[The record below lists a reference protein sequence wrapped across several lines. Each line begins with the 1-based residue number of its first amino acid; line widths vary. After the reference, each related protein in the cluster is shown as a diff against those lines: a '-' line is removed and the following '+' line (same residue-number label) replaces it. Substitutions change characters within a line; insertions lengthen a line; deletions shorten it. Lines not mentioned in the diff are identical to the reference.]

1 MRASPHQLSTTMRL
15 SALLEGWAAIIDRDE
30 RVISGLTLDSRRVLR
45 GDCFFAL
52 GNEATRSAQHIVDA
66 VALGA
71 AAVVTDVASH
81 LDAPVSIPIVR
92 IPELTGKLGPIA
104 ARYFGRPSESLAVM
118 AVTGTNG
125 KTTVAHSCAQALS
138 QCGRHC
144 GYLGTLGA
152 GPLEALAPTGM
163 TTPDPITLQRTLA
176 AMFADGC
183 DSVAVEAS
191 SHALAQCRL
200 AGTQVDVGVFTGL
213 GHDHLDYHGD
223 LAAYAAA
230 KRRLFELP
238 GLAHAILNA
247 DDPQSRIYLKTLSS
261 QIEVW
266 QYSLR
271 TARELNAATH
281 YLAVRQAHYRAD
293 GTTLDVESS
302 AGNFVLATKL
312 VGDFNAQN
320 LLATLGILLAFEIP
334 LATACVAVESVV
346 PVCGRLEVFGGRVG
360 QPQVYVDYAHSPDS
374 LERVLRLLR
383 SFNPARLICV
393 FGCGGERDRSK
404 RPLMGAVAARY
415 ADQIVVTADNPRSE
429 DQTMIAAEILKGITD
444 SDKVSV
450 VADRTSAIT
459 QALATAT
466 AGDIVLIA
474 GKGHETFQEIGAE
487 RVPLSDQAIV
497 SRLLTAL
504 L

>member
-1 MRASPHQLSTTMRL
+1 MRL
-15 SALLEGWAAIIDRDE
+15 SALLEGWAAITDRDE
-30 RVISGLTLDSRRVLR
+30 RVISGITLDSRRVLP
-45 GDCFFAL
+45 GNCFFAL
-52 GNEATRSAQHIVDA
+52 GSAATRPAQHIVEA

-71 AAVVTDVASH
+71 AAVVMDDASN
-81 LDAPVSIPIVR
+81 LDAEVSIPIVR
-92 IPELTGKLGPIA
+92 IPELKGKVGPIA
-104 ARYFGRPSESLAVM
+104 AGYFGQPSESLAVM

-138 QCGRHC
+138 RCGRHC

-152 GPLEALAPTGM
+152 GPLGALAPTGM

-176 AMFADGC
+176 TMLAHGC
-183 DSVAVEAS
+183 DSVAMEAS

-200 AGTQVDVGVFTGL
+200 AGMQVDVGVFTGL
-213 GHDHLDYHGD
+213 GHDHLDYHRN
-223 LAAYAAA
+223 LAAYADV
-230 KRRLFELP
+230 KRKLFELP

-247 DDPQSRIYLKTLSS
+247 DDPQSSNYLKTFSPQL
-261 QIEVW
+261 EVW

-271 TARELNAATH
+271 TARELNATTQ
-281 YLAVRQAHYRAD
+281 YLAVRQAQYRAD

-302 AGNFVLATKL
+302 AGNFVLTTRL

-320 LLATLGILLAFEIP
+320 LLAILGILLAFEIP
-334 LATACVAVESVV
+334 LAAACVAVESVV
-346 PVCGRLEVFGGRVG
+346 PVCGRLEVFGGCAG
-360 QPQVYVDYAHSPDS
+360 QPLVYVDYAHSPDS

-383 SFNPARLICV
+383 SFNPMQLICV

-415 ADQIVVTADNPRSE
+415 ADQVIITADNPRGE
-429 DQTMIAAEILKGITD
+429 DQTMIAAQILKGIAD

-450 VADRTSAIT
+450 VADRTSAIA
-459 QALATAT
+459 QALAIAT
-466 AGDIVLIA
+466 AQDIVLIA
-474 GKGHETFQEIGAE
+474 GKGHETFQEIGGI
-487 RVPLSDQAIV
+487 RFPLSDQAIV

-504 L
+504 A